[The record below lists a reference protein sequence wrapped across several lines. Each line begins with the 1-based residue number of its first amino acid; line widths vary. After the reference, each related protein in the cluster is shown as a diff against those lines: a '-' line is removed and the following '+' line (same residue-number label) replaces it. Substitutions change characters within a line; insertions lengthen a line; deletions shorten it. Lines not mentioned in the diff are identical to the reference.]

1 MKKIITVV
9 GARPQFIKLAALS
22 KALRKQFNEV
32 IIHTGQHY
40 DYEMSKSFFDE
51 LEIPDVDYNLE
62 VGSGLAGFQ
71 IGTMLIKLEE
81 IFLKEKPDCV
91 IVFGDTNSTAAAAIA
106 AVKNKIK
113 LGHVEAG
120 LREFN
125 KYIPEESNKL
135 ITDILTDFYF
145 CPTPT
150 AIDIL
155 DSMGIKEGVYNIGD
169 VMIDII
175 LLNWEKILS
184 NNIPFD
190 NYNIIKKEYVLLTCH
205 RANNTDDKENLEQIL
220 SSLSEIKE
228 TIIFPIHPRT
238 LKAIETYNFNH
249 YLEHKHIIV
258 TKPLGYIDTQTLI
271 HYAKF
276 VLTDSGGV
284 TKEAYFHEVPGILL
298 DLQTEWVETIKEGWN
313 QQAGPNKQNILK
325 AYKNLLIPSFNSKCL
340 GDGKASEKIVEILLE
355 KL

>member
-1 MKKIITVV
+1 MKKVITVV

-22 KALRKQFNEV
+22 KLLRPHFKEI

-62 VGSGLAGFQ
+62 VGSGPAGYQ

-81 IFLKEKPDCV
+81 IFIKEKPDCV
-91 IVFGDTNSTAAAAIA
+91 IVFGDTNSTSAAAIA

-135 ITDILTDFYF
+135 ITDILSDFYF

-155 DSMGIKEGVYNIGD
+155 KSMGITEGVYNIGD

-175 LLNWEKILS
+175 LLNWEKIL
-184 NNIPFD
+184 NNNNPFIT
-190 NYNIIKKEYVLLTCH
+190 NGIK
-205 RANNTDDKENLEQIL
+205 R
-220 SSLSEIKE
+220 
-228 TIIFPIHPRT
+228 RT
-238 LKAIETYNFNH
+238 MFY
-249 YLEHKHIIV
+249 
-258 TKPLGYIDTQTLI
+258 
-271 HYAKF
+271 
-276 VLTDSGGV
+276 
-284 TKEAYFHEVPGILL
+284 
-298 DLQTEWVETIKEGWN
+298 
-313 QQAGPNKQNILK
+313 
-325 AYKNLLIPSFNSKCL
+325 
-340 GDGKASEKIVEILLE
+340 
-355 KL
+355 